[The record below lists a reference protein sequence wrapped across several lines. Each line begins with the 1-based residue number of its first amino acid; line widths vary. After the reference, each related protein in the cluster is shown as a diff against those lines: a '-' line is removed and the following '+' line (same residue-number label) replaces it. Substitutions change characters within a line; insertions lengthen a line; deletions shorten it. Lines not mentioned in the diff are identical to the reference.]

1 MQEMPTAYAVMMVR
15 DALQAGEDLLYNLN
29 ISLEVIEKKEFFPFD
44 DFLAIL
50 DRFTRWNDQQDWGF
64 SFGHRLGI
72 ASHGALGFGA
82 MSAPTVRDGL
92 VFLSRYIR
100 TRACYAQSSIITAN
114 DSIKVRLKLDEKV
127 RPYVRRMSETLSMI
141 FQSYIESTG
150 ASSAPTLWHFP
161 FPEQENSVS
170 YARWLHG
177 GYLFSADDLMLE
189 VPGSVGMVVSALHD
203 ETVYQSSIAQCEA
216 ILSLMKEDPTL
227 ARVKNSL
234 SAAYE
239 MRVNEATPRSPIPNA
254 IHIADTLG
262 VSKRTLIRKLK
273 ECGTTF
279 QRVRD
284 ELLREQIQ
292 RLICREQLP
301 LLEIG
306 HRLGY
311 QDAANFSR
319 ACKRLFGEPP
329 SSLRAR
335 LLL

>member
-1 MQEMPTAYAVMMVR
+1 
-15 DALQAGEDLLYNLN
+15 
-29 ISLEVIEKKEFFPFD
+29 
-44 DFLAIL
+44 
-50 DRFTRWNDQQDWGF
+50 
-64 SFGHRLGI
+64 
-72 ASHGALGFGA
+72 
-82 MSAPTVRDGL
+82 
-92 VFLSRYIR
+92 
-100 TRACYAQSSIITAN
+100 
-114 DSIKVRLKLDEKV
+114 
-127 RPYVRRMSETLSMI
+127 
-141 FQSYIESTG
+141 
-150 ASSAPTLWHFP
+150 
-161 FPEQENSVS
+161 
-170 YARWLHG
+170 
-177 GYLFSADDLMLE
+177 
-189 VPGSVGMVVSALHD
+189 
-203 ETVYQSSIAQCEA
+203 
-216 ILSLMKEDPTL
+216 MKEDPTL

-262 VSKRTLIRKLK
+262 ISKRTLIRKLK